1 MNSPDAA
8 EADIAAPGLA
18 DPGAVESS
26 GLVDTGLGETMISQ
40 AGVADV
46 AEAGI
51 VHALQGMIDLGGP
64 VVAILLAMSVVA
76 LTIILVKIGQFLW
89 WRLGDERSL
98 KTALEHWRDGR
109 SEPALET
116 LSRTRSPAARVLEVA
131 ILGRRDNACPEPL
144 VREEATRVAVNWLE
158 RLRGQFRLLEVIGT
172 LAPLLGLLGTVLGM
186 IAAFQQLEAAGNRV
200 DPSILSGGIWVA
212 LLTTAVGLAVA
223 IPVVA
228 VLNGLERWVERFRHR
243 MQDALTQVFTLPLPA
258 VSERQQ
264 EPTPIKSAQKAHIK
278 VWKDRA
284 AGDAH

>member
-1 MNSPDAA
+1 
-8 EADIAAPGLA
+8 
-18 DPGAVESS
+18 
-26 GLVDTGLGETMISQ
+26 MISQ
-40 AGVADV
+40 GGVADV

-98 KTALEHWRDGR
+98 NTALAHWRDGR
-109 SEPALET
+109 VEPALET
-116 LSRTRSPAARVLEVA
+116 LSRSRSPAARVMEVA
-131 ILGRRDNACPEPL
+131 IQGRRDNVCPEPL

-158 RLRGQFRLLEVIGT
+158 RLRGQFRMLEVIGT

-200 DPSILSGGIWVA
+200 DPAILSGGIWVA

-243 MQDALTQVFTLPLPA
+243 MQDAVTQVFTLPPPA
-258 VSERQQ
+258 AERQH
-264 EPTPIKSAQKAHIK
+264 EPTPITSAQKGHIK
-278 VWKDRA
+278 VWKERA

>member
-1 MNSPDAA
+1 
-8 EADIAAPGLA
+8 
-18 DPGAVESS
+18 
-26 GLVDTGLGETMISQ
+26 
-40 AGVADV
+40 
-46 AEAGI
+46 
-51 VHALQGMIDLGGP
+51 MIDLGGP
-64 VVAILLAMSVVA
+64 VVAILLVMSVVA

-109 SEPALET
+109 VEPALET
-116 LSRTRSPAARVLEVA
+116 LSRSRSPAARVMEVA
-131 ILGRRDNACPEPL
+131 IQGRRDPACSEPL

-158 RLRGQFRLLEVIGT
+158 RLRGQFRMLEVIGT

-243 MQDALTQVFTLPLPA
+243 MQDALTQVFTLPPSPA
-258 VSERQQ
+258 EQRQ
-264 EPTPIKSAQKAHIK
+264 EPTPIQAAQKPHIK

>member
-1 MNSPDAA
+1 MSSPDAA
-8 EADIAAPGLA
+8 EAGIAESGPAGQAP
-18 DPGAVESS
+18 VES
-26 GLVDTGLGETMISQ
+26 GLVDTGLGET
-40 AGVADV
+40 GVTQADV
-46 AEAGI
+46 ADTTGI

-64 VVAILLAMSVVA
+64 VVAILLIMSVVA

-109 SEPALET
+109 VEPALET
-116 LSRTRSPAARVLEVA
+116 LSRSRSPAARVMEVA
-131 ILGRRDNACPEPL
+131 IQGRRDNARPEPL

-158 RLRGQFRLLEVIGT
+158 RLRGQFRMLEVIGT

-243 MQDALTQVFTLPLPA
+243 MQDALTQVFTLPPPA
-258 VSERQQ
+258 AERQQ

>member
-1 MNSPDAA
+1 MSSPDAA
-8 EADIAAPGLA
+8 EAGIAESGPAGQAP
-18 DPGAVESS
+18 VES
-26 GLVDTGLGETMISQ
+26 GLVDTGLGET
-40 AGVADV
+40 GVTQADV
-46 AEAGI
+46 ADTTGI

-64 VVAILLAMSVVA
+64 VVAILLVMSVVA

-109 SEPALET
+109 VEPALET
-116 LSRTRSPAARVLEVA
+116 LSRSRSPAARVMEVA
-131 ILGRRDNACPEPL
+131 IQGRRDNARPEPL

-158 RLRGQFRLLEVIGT
+158 RLRGQFRMLEVIGT

-243 MQDALTQVFTLPLPA
+243 MQDALTQVFTLPPPA
-258 VSERQQ
+258 AERQQ